1 MGLFDKMQQVAK
13 GAANE
18 LVGAAK
24 NFANTSSQTITF
36 DQLPETLEQM
46 QALPQASLTNPFEV
60 AALIT
65 CAFCVYS
72 VDPNEGARML
82 NFLRGPKG
90 PISDYDRS
98 FYKDRFSQY
107 PYVPFS
113 YFEGAVPANDYRPN
127 EPYKITFTT
136 DPYTWQ
142 NEGYCRLNVRSGGA
156 DSPRQI
162 QLRSKGDQW
171 FMWEQFILVGIRTP
185 KSDDPWA

>member
-1 MGLFDKMQQVAK
+1 MGLFDKMQ
-13 GAANE
+13 N
-18 LVGAAK
+18 AAK
-24 NFANTSSQTITF
+24 AAASGLTGAPQNFSSTTSQTITF
-36 DQLPETLEQM
+36 DELPETLEQM

-65 CAFCVYS
+65 CAFCVYA
-72 VDPNEGARML
+72 VDPAEGERML

-90 PISDYDRS
+90 PISAYDKS

-107 PYVPFS
+107 KYVPFS
-113 YFEGAVPANDYRPN
+113 YFEGAAPENDYRPN
-127 EPYKITFTT
+127 EPYKITFTA
-136 DPYTWQ
+136 DPYTWA
-142 NEGYCRLNVRSGGA
+142 NEGYCKLNVRSGGA

-162 QLRSKGDQW
+162 QMRRKGDQW